1 MHAFQR
7 TGRQIEIKC
16 LMNKNKLSSK
26 NVRTKALNHVL
37 TRIGQGLGKLRARK
51 GYANIKDFAAAYDL
65 PLVQYWRIEKG
76 KANLTLKSLVK
87 LLAIHQLAVED
98 FFCMLSELTK

>member
-1 MHAFQR
+1 M
-7 TGRQIEIKC
+7 
-16 LMNKNKLSSK
+16 
-26 NVRTKALNHVL
+26 RTKALNHVL
-37 TRIGQGLGKLRARK
+37 TRIGEGLGKLRARK

-87 LLAIHQLAVED
+87 LLAIHQLAVEE
-98 FFCMLSELTK
+98 FFCRLSELSK